1 MSNRTKYQDWLNSI
15 LSAAGDAFQLN
26 AEGWE
31 RAIKRMEARESSWIV
46 KIVSVIGGIMATQFF
61 LGFLLIGGITE
72 SPIALS
78 IIGLML
84 IIGSLFA
91 LRKVDLLIADTIA
104 ICSYLTGFVL
114 VALAQNLWKV
124 SINQAAVIQLV
135 IALVTLIFIRHTILA
150 FFAFSIVMGCGLFL
164 FFNNSLLAWVQIWP
178 AALSISLVILYEKE
192 AGILCF
198 LGKMASWYRPLLLVV
213 ALVFIGMLQLLGKR
227 HLVDGIGEDFSYV
240 SILLLL
246 LFVRLVFQTVP
257 LFDVLDRNQRIII
270 TAVVTSILL
279 PTLISPAIVGI
290 LLLLLLSFR
299 SGDRWIWILSLVSL
313 IVFMSEYYYDLD
325 YTLLT
330 KSYILMGTGAGFL
343 LLYFF
348 TRKKWSAHEVE

>member
-1 MSNRTKYQDWLNSI
+1 MSNRIQYQNWLSGVMA
-15 LSAAGDAFQLN
+15 SAGDAFQLN
-26 AEGWE
+26 AAGWE

-78 IIGLML
+78 IIGTFL

-91 LRKVDLLIADTIA
+91 LRKVDILIADTIA
-104 ICSYLTGFVL
+104 VCAYLTGFVL
-114 VALAQNLWKV
+114 LALAQNIWKI
-124 SINQAAVIQLV
+124 SIDLAAVIQLV
-135 IALVTLIFIRHTILA
+135 LALVTLVFIRHTILA

-164 FFNNSLLAWVQIWP
+164 FFNNALLKWVQLWP
-178 AALSISLVILYEKE
+178 AALSIILVVLYENE
-192 AGILCF
+192 ARILSF
-198 LGKMASWYRPLLLVV
+198 LRKMSSWYRPLLLVV
-213 ALVFIGMLQLLGKR
+213 ALVYIGMLQLLGKR

-246 LFVRLVFQTVP
+246 LFVRVVFQILPSLAVS
-257 LFDVLDRNQRIII
+257 DRNQRVII
-270 TAVVTSILL
+270 TAVVGLILL

-299 SGDRWIWILSLVSL
+299 AGDRWIWILSLVSL
-313 IVFMSEYYYDLD
+313 IVFLSEYYYDLD

-348 TRKKWSAHEVE
+348 TRKKWSANEME

>member
-1 MSNRTKYQDWLNSI
+1 MSNRIQYQNWLS
-15 LSAAGDAFQLN
+15 SVMTSAGDAFQLN
-26 AEGWE
+26 AAGWE

-61 LGFLLIGGITE
+61 LGFLLIGGINE

-78 IIGLML
+78 IIGACL

-135 IALVTLIFIRHTILA
+135 LALVTLIFIRHTILA

-164 FFNNSLLAWVQIWP
+164 FFNHSLLAWVQVWP
-178 AALSISLVILYEKE
+178 AALSIALVILYENE
-192 AGILCF
+192 ARILG
-198 LGKMASWYRPLLLVV
+198 LLQKMAAWYRPLLVV
-213 ALVFIGMLQLLGKR
+213 LALVFIGMLQLLGKR
-227 HLVDGIGEDFSYV
+227 HLVDGLGEDFSYV

-246 LFVRLVFQTVP
+246 LFVRLVFQVLP
-257 LFDVLDRNQRIII
+257 LFAVSDRNQRTII
-270 TAVVTSILL
+270 TAVVALILL

-299 SGDRWIWILSLVSL
+299 AGDRWIWILSLLSL
-313 IVFMSEYYYDLD
+313 VVFMSEYYYDLD

-348 TRKKWSAHEVE
+348 TRKKWTSHEME

>member
-1 MSNRTKYQDWLNSI
+1 MSNRTKYQDWLNRI
-15 LSAAGDAFQLN
+15 LFSAGDAFQLN

-46 KIVSVIGGIMATQFF
+46 KIVSVIGGMMATQFF

-164 FFNNSLLAWVQIWP
+164 FFNNSLLTWVQIWP
-178 AALSISLVILYEKE
+178 AALSIALVILYEKE
-192 AGILCF
+192 AGIVCF

-227 HLVDGIGEDFSYV
+227 HLVDGISEDFSYV

-257 LFDVLDRNQRIII
+257 LLDVPDRNQRIII

-313 IVFMSEYYYDLD
+313 IVFMSEYYYDLY

-348 TRKKWSAHEVE
+348 TRKKWLAHERE

>member
-1 MSNRTKYQDWLNSI
+1 MSNRIQYQNWLS
-15 LSAAGDAFQLN
+15 SVMTSAGDTLQLN
-26 AEGWE
+26 AAGWE

-72 SPIALS
+72 SPFALS
-78 IIGLML
+78 IIGTCL

-91 LRKVDLLIADTIA
+91 LRNVDLLIADTIA

-124 SINQAAVIQLV
+124 SINQAAVILLV
-135 IALVTLIFIRHTILA
+135 LALITLIFIRHTILA
-150 FFAFSIVMGCGLFL
+150 FFAFSIVIGCGLFL
-164 FFNNSLLAWVQIWP
+164 FFNHSLLAWVQVWP
-178 AALSISLVILYEKE
+178 AALSIALVILYEKE
-192 AGILCF
+192 ARIIRF
-198 LGKMASWYRPLLLVV
+198 LRHMGSWYRPLLLVV

-227 HLVDGIGEDFSYV
+227 HLVQGIGEDFSYV

-246 LFVRLVFQTVP
+246 LFVRLVYQILP
-257 LFDVLDRNQRIII
+257 MFDVYERNQRIAI
-270 TAVVTSILL
+270 TACVALIIL

-299 SGDRWIWILSLVSL
+299 AGDRWIWILSLVSL

-348 TRKKWSAHEVE
+348 TRKKWTTHEME